1 MDPIHYSNV
10 LRSWV
15 LTLYEDVRPCL
26 NDQRLSADRIT
37 PYLDRLSP
45 DARDRVSP
53 VGPVL
58 QNWAVF
64 MDPPDHTRMRKLLNP
79 GFTSAALAEFR
90 PKVETLVE
98 EMIDRLVEKGAEGA
112 EIDFIDSFAYHLPAT
127 RR

>member
-1 MDPIHYSNV
+1 M
-10 LRSWV
+10 
-15 LTLYEDVRPCL
+15 
-26 NDQRLSADRIT
+26 
-37 PYLDRLSP
+37 
-45 DARDRVSP
+45 
-53 VGPVL
+53 GPVL

-64 MDPPDHTRMRKLLNP
+64 MDLPDHTRMRKLLNP

-98 EMIDRLVEKGAEGA
+98 EMIDRLVEKEAAGA

>member
-1 MDPIHYSNV
+1 M
-10 LRSWV
+10 
-15 LTLYEDVRPCL
+15 
-26 NDQRLSADRIT
+26 
-37 PYLDRLSP
+37 
-45 DARDRVSP
+45 
-53 VGPVL
+53 L

-98 EMIDRLVEKGAEGA
+98 EVIDRLVEKGAAVA
-112 EIDFIDSFAYHLPAT
+112 EIAFIDSFAYHLPDT